1 MPTKRPRNLTRRQNR
16 IHEIHAPQIAALR
29 DMIVADALKVPGTT
43 LKIALAIQKRFKKD
57 TPVFL
62 SLETLAAECR
72 VTRKT
77 LFNHFPRI
85 RKRWGIGFYTPSYS
99 QRGAGFSTEVSFPIS
114 RVEKYRKYAD
124 FCESMGKN
132 VPSFASYLSASKAT
146 LKAWVIFT
154 QHTSKVAAPS
164 AAPSLEARSRPR
176 LATEEDSHEGFGT
189 EFWDDSSGKS
199 FWVEA
204 TETLPEDFA
213 PAWLGARVENDE
225 GMTGTVIGFPV
236 AGSDERLDYHVLVR
250 YEPQMLDGEL
260 THEVLDWVYLD
271 NITRLDSEPFS
282 IPSPPTVPAA
292 PPHDATDADVVAGTR
307 VRHLKYGDGT
317 CTAIDGT
324 KVTVFFDKYDER
336 KILLAFLQIVDNEL
350 AGDILA
356 GAAKVRTEQMT
367 G

>member
-132 VPSFASYLSASKAT
+132 VPSFAIT
-146 LKAWVIFT
+146 LVPVR
-154 QHTSKVAAPS
+154 QH
-164 AAPSLEARSRPR
+164 
-176 LATEEDSHEGFGT
+176 
-189 EFWDDSSGKS
+189 
-199 FWVEA
+199 
-204 TETLPEDFA
+204 
-213 PAWLGARVENDE
+213 
-225 GMTGTVIGFPV
+225 
-236 AGSDERLDYHVLVR
+236 
-250 YEPQMLDGEL
+250 
-260 THEVLDWVYLD
+260 
-271 NITRLDSEPFS
+271 
-282 IPSPPTVPAA
+282 
-292 PPHDATDADVVAGTR
+292 
-307 VRHLKYGDGT
+307 
-317 CTAIDGT
+317 
-324 KVTVFFDKYDER
+324 
-336 KILLAFLQIVDNEL
+336 
-350 AGDILA
+350 
-356 GAAKVRTEQMT
+356 
-367 G
+367 